1 MPHRKGQQL
10 PDSNMPKWVDPVKNR
25 PAKES
30 TLNIR
35 GDFREFMELMRKIVN
50 KREDKP
56 KPPSSPGPASS

>member
-1 MPHRKGQQL
+1 
-10 PDSNMPKWVDPVKNR
+10 MPKWVDPVKNR